1 MGETLKILKRKLR
14 IFFKIHETTN
24 ILKNK
29 HIPKHGEARDPFKN
43 IFCIHIEKKSVFE
56 IKSM

>member
-43 IFCIHIEKKSVFE
+43 IFCIHIKK
-56 IKSM
+56 